1 MHYQNIYSLLFSKFQ
16 YLDPGSGSM
25 LIQIIIAAV
34 LGAGVAIRVFWKS
47 IKAFFTGKKSS
58 DVSEE
63 DPTEILDENRTETF
77 NNDPIGIN
85 EDDPTVLPLESTSTK
100 E

>member
-1 MHYQNIYSLLFSKFQ
+1 MNLFRLLVKPYL

-34 LGAGVAIRVFWKS
+34 LGAGVAIRVFWKN
-47 IKAFFTGKKSS
+47 IKAFFAGKKSS

-63 DPTEILDENRTETF
+63 DPTEIFD
-77 NNDPIGIN
+77 
-85 EDDPTVLPLESTSTK
+85 DDPTGIFENDPTEILEEDPTILPLESTATK

>member
-1 MHYQNIYSLLFSKFQ
+1 MYHNFWNAAVHVAVRY

-34 LGAGVAIRVFWKS
+34 LGAGVAIRVFWKN
-47 IKAFFTGKKSS
+47 IKAFFAGKKAS
-58 DVSEE
+58 DVDTE
-63 DPTEILDENRTETF
+63 DPTVVLD
-77 NNDPIGIN
+77 
-85 EDDPTVLPLESTSTK
+85 DDPTTVPLESTSTK

>member
-1 MHYQNIYSLLFSKFQ
+1 MKVLYDLIGSPTA

-34 LGAGVAIRVFWKS
+34 LGAGVAVRVFWKN
-47 IKAFFTGKKSS
+47 IKAFFTGKKGS
-58 DVSEE
+58 DVSKE
-63 DPTEILDENRTETF
+63 DPTEIFD
-77 NNDPIGIN
+77 
-85 EDDPTVLPLESTSTK
+85 DDPTGIFDNDPTEILEEDPTILPLESTATK

>member
-1 MHYQNIYSLLFSKFQ
+1 MKILFDLVVKPVA

-34 LGAGVAIRVFWKS
+34 LGAGVAIRVFWKN
-47 IKAFFTGKKSS
+47 IQAFFTGKKGS
-58 DVSEE
+58 DVSDE
-63 DPTEILDENRTETF
+63 DPTEILDENRTVTF
-77 NNDPIGIN
+77 NNDPTEIL
-85 EDDPTVLPLESTSTK
+85 EEDPTILPLESTATK